1 MFKMKKLLSMLLTLG
16 VIASMGT
23 SAFAQENSEFIPAK
37 QEFVGVTRN
46 VVDFNSNPSGAL
58 PARDIDMQ
66 DTESKDILVNN
77 TIILRTEE
85 DWAKMRQHDL
95 AEYNAKLAN
104 ISPML
109 KKDVSTFL
117 NNHNELAA
125 MPYSKHSAVVSN
137 EYFLTQ
143 FMAAYP
149 EYAGNEAQIA
159 VDVATLRANPVVVA
173 VRAFFSSKGYDLA
186 LDLFNHS
193 LTENPATA
201 SLSLTGNTEGMYGH
215 IRSEL
220 TADPFLDKMK
230 TFANKSGTEKL
241 SDSSYTFDN
250 GDLYWDIH
258 GFTWTRSR
266 TSKGV
271 ASFAIDDVYDF
282 NKWKDIPG
290 IVAGLAGTHD
300 FDVHIGGL
308 VQNGAIK

>member
-1 MFKMKKLLSMLLTLG
+1 MKYFVRKSIAIMIALCAIFSISLT
-16 VIASMGT
+16 
-23 SAFAQENSEFIPAK
+23 AFASSTTSQY
-37 QEFVGVTRN
+37 
-46 VVDFNSNPSGAL
+46 
-58 PARDIDMQ
+58 
-66 DTESKDILVNN
+66 NN
-77 TIILRTEE
+77 TIVLRTEE

-104 ISPML
+104 ISPTL

-117 NNHNELAA
+117 NSHNELAA
-125 MPYSKHSAVVSN
+125 MPHSKNSDVVSN
-137 EYFLTQ
+137 EEFLTQ
-143 FMAAYP
+143 FITAYP
-149 EYAGNEAQIA
+149 EYAGNRAQIA
-159 VDVATLRANPVVVA
+159 NDVATLRANPVVVA
-173 VRAFFSSKGYDLA
+173 VRAFFSSNGYDLA

-220 TADPFLDKMK
+220 SADPFLDKMK
-230 TFANKSGTEKL
+230 TFANKSGTETL

-250 GDLYWDIH
+250 GDLYWAIH

-266 TSKGV
+266 TSKGT

-300 FDVHIGGL
+300 FDIHIEGL
-308 VQNGAIK
+308 VQNGVIK